1 MGISITYKGVIY
13 IELSNRQKKIIKIV
27 QENEPITSEQIA
39 KNLNV
44 TRATLRP
51 DLAILTM
58 MGILDA
64 RPKVGYFYSG
74 KSAVNIIAQEVKNI
88 KVKDM
93 MSIPIIVTEESSV
106 YDGIVT
112 LFLEDVGTIFVVSN
126 GSFTGIVSRKDFL
139 KSVMGGA
146 DMNKVPIGM
155 IMTRTPNV
163 VTISPE
169 ENALAAAIKIIEHE
183 VDSLPV
189 VEKALEDG
197 KEIIKVIGRI
207 SKSNITKLFVELC
220 KE

>member
-1 MGISITYKGVIY
+1 MIS
-13 IELSNRQKKIIKIV
+13 IELSSRQKKIVKIV
-27 QENEPITSEQIA
+27 QENQPITSEQIA
-39 KNLNV
+39 QIINV

-58 MGILDA
+58 VGILDA

-74 KSAVNIIAQEVKNI
+74 KSNVNIFAQEIKGI
-88 KVKDM
+88 KVEDV
-93 MSIPIIVTEESSV
+93 MSIPVIVTEESSV

-112 LFLEDVGTIFVVSN
+112 LFLEDAGTIFVVSK
-126 GSFTGIVSRKDFL
+126 GELTGVVSRKDFL
-139 KSVMGGA
+139 KSAMGGA

-155 IMTRTPNV
+155 IMTRRPNI

-169 ENALAAAIKIIEHE
+169 SNALEAAIKIIEHE

-189 VEKALEDG
+189 VQKVKEDE
-197 KEIIKVIGRI
+197 KEIVKVIGRV
-207 SKSNITKLFVELC
+207 SKSTIAKLFVELC

>member
-1 MGISITYKGVIY
+1 MIS
-13 IELSNRQKKIIKIV
+13 IELSSRQKKIVKIV
-27 QENEPITSEQIA
+27 QENQPITSEQIA
-39 KNLNV
+39 QIINV

-58 MGILDA
+58 VGILDA

-74 KSAVNIIAQEVKNI
+74 KSNVNIFAQEIKGI
-88 KVKDM
+88 KVEDI
-93 MSIPIIVTEESSV
+93 MSIPVIVTEESSV

-112 LFLEDVGTIFVVSN
+112 LFLEDAGTIFVVSK
-126 GSFTGIVSRKDFL
+126 GELTGVVSRKDFL
-139 KSVMGGA
+139 KSAMGGA

-155 IMTRTPNV
+155 IMTRWPNV

-169 ENALAAAIKIIEHE
+169 NNALEAAIKIIEHE

-189 VEKALEDG
+189 VQKVKEDG
-197 KEIIKVIGRI
+197 KDIVKVIGRI
-207 SKSNITKLFVELC
+207 SKSTITKLFVELC

>member
-1 MGISITYKGVIY
+1 MQ
-13 IELSNRQKKIIKIV
+13 N
-27 QENEPITSEQIA
+27 NEPITSEEIA
-39 KNLNV
+39 KNLHV

-58 MGILDA
+58 IGILDA

-74 KSAVNIIAQEVKNI
+74 KSTVNIFAQEVKSM
-88 KVKDM
+88 KVKDI
-93 MSIPIIVTEESSV
+93 MSVPIVVTEESSV

-112 LFLEDVGTIFVVSN
+112 LFLEDVGTIFVVSK
-126 GSFTGIVSRKDFL
+126 GSLTGIVSRKDFL
-139 KSVMGGA
+139 KSVMGGI

-155 IMTRTPNV
+155 IMTRSPNI

-169 ENALAAAIKIIEHE
+169 DNALVAAIKIIHHE

-189 VEKALEDG
+189 VEKV
-197 KEIIKVIGRI
+197 KENGQEIVKVIGRI
-207 SKSNITKLFVELC
+207 SKSNITKIFVELC